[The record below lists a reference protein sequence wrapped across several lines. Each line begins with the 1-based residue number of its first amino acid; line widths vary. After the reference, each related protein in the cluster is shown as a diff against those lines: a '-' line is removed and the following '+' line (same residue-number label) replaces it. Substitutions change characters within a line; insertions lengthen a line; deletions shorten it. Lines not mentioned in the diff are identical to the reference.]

1 MKNVRKLGVLIILF
15 WMACSYQADATEI
28 IPPMISLENEQ
39 TEYTAG
45 DEIHFRLENAEDLKI
60 VLINEQGQKRFLKE
74 PVYTVS
80 ESDLDGSYHAELY
93 QKEKLEPVL
102 VAEDLFQVK
111 QLDETT
117 PDDTPPSFSAI
128 DISHDTDILPTS
140 MLHVSIE
147 ASDAESGVKAAT
159 LIIQGD
165 SNKAEIQLTQNIW
178 TEKWEGELALTDF
191 QLGEKITFAVKL
203 MDFAD
208 NEITV
213 DTLKEVQLYQ
223 PKAPTISYNGMDIL
237 AEQKKIVQVGDEINL
252 TLDKYATEFSTFES
266 ESGKIIPLNWQ
277 KNPTGWQGSLTLT
290 QDLVGEIIQITA
302 FGPKLLIR
310 TNSTPFYS
318 IELIKN
324 TILTGIINEDFATIS
339 QLYIDVNGS
348 RYAVMRDGVRFTS
361 EEITTTG
368 NITLYWTDWDGQIY
382 SEVLVQ
388 KIKPIL
394 PPIHK
399 EIITSKPVIPKENQ
413 PIFTTPAPKPEN
425 PVKKLENTSNKPVK
439 KENKSTNNSSSIPFW
454 IPSLII
460 IGIIIF
466 SGNKAMK

>member
-1 MKNVRKLGVLIILF
+1 MRKLGVLIILF

-28 IPPMISLENEQ
+28 IPPTISLENEQ

-80 ESDLDGSYHAELY
+80 ESDLDGSYRAELY
-93 QKEKLEPVL
+93 QKEKLESVL

-117 PDDTPPSFSAI
+117 PDDAPPSFSVI

-147 ASDAESGVKAAT
+147 ASDDESGVKAAT

-191 QLGEKITFAVKL
+191 QLGEKITFAIKL

-213 DTLKEVQLYQ
+213 DTLKELQLYQ

-237 AEQKKIVQVGDEINL
+237 AEQKKIVQVGDEIDL
-252 TLDKYATEFSTFES
+252 TLDKYATEFPTFES
-266 ESGKIIPLNWQ
+266 ESGKVIPLNWQ
-277 KNPTGWQGSLTLT
+277 KNPIGWQGSLTLT
-290 QDLVGEIIQITA
+290 QDLVGEIIQIPA

-361 EEITTTG
+361 EEITATG

>member
-1 MKNVRKLGVLIILF
+1 MRKLGVLIILF

-80 ESDLDGSYHAELY
+80 ESNLDGSYRAELY

-117 PDDTPPSFSAI
+117 PDDVPPSFSVI
-128 DISHDTDILPTS
+128 DISHDTDILPTN

-147 ASDAESGVKAAT
+147 ASDDESGVKAAT

-213 DTLKEVQLYQ
+213 DTLKELQLYQ

-237 AEQKKIVQVGDEINL
+237 AEQKKIVQVGDEIEL
-252 TLDKYATEFSTFES
+252 TLDKYATEFPTFES

-290 QDLVGEIIQITA
+290 KDLVGEIIQIPA

-399 EIITSKPVIPKENQ
+399 EIITSKPVISKENQ

-439 KENKSTNNSSSIPFW
+439 KENKTTNNSSSIPFW

>member
-1 MKNVRKLGVLIILF
+1 MRKLGVLIILF

-80 ESDLDGSYHAELY
+80 ESDLDGSYRAELY

-111 QLDETT
+111 QLYETT
-117 PDDTPPSFSAI
+117 PDDAPPSFSVI

-147 ASDAESGVKAAT
+147 ASDDESGVKAAT

-223 PKAPTISYNGMDIL
+223 PKSPTISYNGMDIL
-237 AEQKKIVQVGDEINL
+237 AEQKKIVQVGDEIEL
-252 TLDKYATEFSTFES
+252 TLDKYATEFPTFES

-290 QDLVGEIIQITA
+290 QDLVGEIIQIPA

-439 KENKSTNNSSSIPFW
+439 KENKTTNNSSSIPFW

>member
-1 MKNVRKLGVLIILF
+1 MRKLGVLIILF

-28 IPPMISLENEQ
+28 IPPTISLENEQ

-80 ESDLDGSYHAELY
+80 ESDLDGSYRAELY

-102 VAEDLFQVK
+102 VAEGLFQVK

-117 PDDTPPSFSAI
+117 PDDAPPSFSVI
-128 DISHDTDILPTS
+128 DISHDTDILPTN

-147 ASDAESGVKAAT
+147 ASDDESGVKAAT

-213 DTLKEVQLYQ
+213 DTLKELQLYQ

-237 AEQKKIVQVGDEINL
+237 AEQKKIVQVGDEIEL
-252 TLDKYATEFSTFES
+252 TLDKYATEFPTFES

-290 QDLVGEIIQITA
+290 KDLVGEIIQIPA

-439 KENKSTNNSSSIPFW
+439 KENKTTNNSSSIPFW

>member
-1 MKNVRKLGVLIILF
+1 MKNVRKLGVLIVLF
-15 WMACSYQADATEI
+15 WIIFSYQADATEI
-28 IPPMISLENEQ
+28 MSPTISLENEQ

-45 DEIHFRLENAEDLKI
+45 EEIHFRLENAEDLKI
-60 VLINEQGQKRFLKE
+60 ILINEQGQKRFLKE
-74 PVYTVS
+74 PVYTVTD
-80 ESDLDGSYHAELY
+80 SDLDGSYRAELY

-111 QLDETT
+111 QLDEIT

-128 DISHDTDILPTS
+128 DISHDADILPTS

-178 TEKWEGELALTDF
+178 TEKWEGEQALTDF
-191 QLGEKITFAVKL
+191 HPGEKITFAVKL
-203 MDFAD
+203 MDFAG

-213 DTLKEVQLYQ
+213 DTLKELQLYQ
-223 PKAPTISYNGMDIL
+223 SKDPAISYNGIDIL
-237 AEQKKIVQVGDEINL
+237 TEQKKIVQVGDKIEL
-252 TLDKYATEFSTFES
+252 TLDKYATEFPTFES
-266 ESGKIIPLNWQ
+266 DSGKVIPLNWR
-277 KNPTGWQGSLTLT
+277 KNSTGWHGNLTLT
-290 QDLVGEIIQITA
+290 QDLVGEIIQLPA

-310 TNSTPFYS
+310 TNSTPFHS

-324 TILTGIINEDFATIS
+324 TILTGMINEDFATIS
-339 QLYIDVNGS
+339 QLYIEVNGT
-348 RYAVMRDGVRFTS
+348 RYAVMRDGARFTS

-382 SEVLVQ
+382 SEVIVQ

-399 EIITSKPVIPKENQ
+399 EIITSKPVIPKENK
-413 PIFTTPAPKPEN
+413 PIFTTPAPKAEN
-425 PVKKLENTSNKPVK
+425 PVKKLENTSNKQAK

-454 IPSLII
+454 VPSLII